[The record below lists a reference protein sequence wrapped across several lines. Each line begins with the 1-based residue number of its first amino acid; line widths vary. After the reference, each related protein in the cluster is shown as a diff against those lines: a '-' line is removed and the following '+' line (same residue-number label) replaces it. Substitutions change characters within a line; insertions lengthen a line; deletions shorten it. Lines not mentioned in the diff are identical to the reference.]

1 MAMGE
6 SFPKIMHML
15 TMIINEQQ
23 TMPYYLSDE
32 LASKPYNHN
41 LMCSVRFIQWFLT
54 KIIKEKTGD
63 LKFRSEWTVF
73 RFTQGPVSSD
83 SHNEYN
89 VNEIRFFYL

>member
-6 SFPKIMHML
+6 SFPKTMHML

-41 LMCSVRFIQWFLT
+41 LR
-54 KIIKEKTGD
+54 
-63 LKFRSEWTVF
+63 
-73 RFTQGPVSSD
+73 
-83 SHNEYN
+83 
-89 VNEIRFFYL
+89 